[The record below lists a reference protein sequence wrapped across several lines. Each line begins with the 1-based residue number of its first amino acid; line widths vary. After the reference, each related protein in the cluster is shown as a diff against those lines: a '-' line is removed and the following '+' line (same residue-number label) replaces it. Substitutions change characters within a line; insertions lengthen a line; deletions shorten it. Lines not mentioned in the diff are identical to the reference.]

1 MELDGARLVK
11 VKEEVDGR
19 PYSALLL
26 ELENACILI
35 ISEGGLRLGT
45 LAIAIPEGAPG
56 SPAPTSAGILGHRHV
71 MTARLLAERVASLF
85 GRIAIVSIR
94 AQGSDVEVGARAL
107 AVLKK
112 VLEEGGRGEP

>member
-1 MELDGARLVK
+1 MELDGARLVR

-19 PYSALLL
+19 PYNALLL
-26 ELENACILI
+26 ELDNACILLV
-35 ISEGGLRLGT
+35 SEGDLRLGT
-45 LAIAIPEGAPG
+45 LAVAIPEGTPG
-56 SPAPTSAGILGHRHV
+56 FPAPISANVLGHRHV
-71 MTARLLAERVASLF
+71 TTARLLAERMASLF

-94 AQGSDVEVGARAL
+94 AQGSDIEVGTRAL